1 MEGLSRSCA
10 GATLLWIKRA
20 IDQARGLRASIK
32 KGSAEMARAGWASAV
47 ANNLCLAF
55 QMPSMSFIP
64 IDSSFFLVMN
74 LSHSALA
81 FILRYL
87 AVMLEQALYF
97 WIVLKISLIA
107 VNFLTGHCCIL
118 FVNKYEVRCQS
129 LSQSAFGL
137 HAVSRLY
144 SVLNNFSA
152 LMIGGARMDV
162 TIGPAFDVAIAEAE
176 VKAIS
181 QVCIRDAREVGSEA
195 GGCSCATRSSIR

>member
-97 WIVLKISLIA
+97 WIVLKMSLIA
-107 VNFLTGHCCIL
+107 VNFLTGHSCIL
-118 FVNKYEVRCQS
+118 FVNKYEVLCQS
-129 LSQSAFGL
+129 LSQSAFAL
-137 HAVSRLY
+137 QAVSRLY
-144 SVLNNFSA
+144 NVLNNFSA
-152 LMIGGARMDV
+152 LIMGGARMDV

-176 VKAIS
+176 VNAIS
-181 QVCIRDAREVGSEA
+181 QVCIRDAKEVGSEA